1 MKKTNIIIEV
11 QSYLQVE
18 VCFGIRKQLQF
29 GEQMLL
35 TGNLQELGKWSLPLV
50 LHSNETNSFHSIN
63 LTLPRNCKV
72 CVGKWIDALRLLIW
86 FNILS

>member
-72 CVGKWIDALRLLIW
+72 CVGK
-86 FNILS
+86 